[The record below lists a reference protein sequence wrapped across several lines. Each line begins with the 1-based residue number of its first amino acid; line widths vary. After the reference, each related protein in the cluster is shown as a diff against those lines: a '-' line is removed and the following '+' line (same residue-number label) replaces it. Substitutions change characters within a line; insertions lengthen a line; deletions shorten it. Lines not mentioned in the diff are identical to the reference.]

1 MNYFFGVFGVLLLH
15 LLATGITIAAST
27 GNGSFVGLGAM
38 LMAVWGTP
46 MTLIANFLLIRS
58 YRELPK
64 TSKAWLLIV
73 MSCILP
79 ILQLLLLAAQIIFR
93 L

>member
-1 MNYFFGVFGVLLLH
+1 MNYFVGVFGVLLLQ

-38 LMAVWGTP
+38 LMAVWGIPTS
-46 MTLIANFLLIRS
+46 LLANFLIIRS
-58 YRELPK
+58 YREQPK
-64 TSKAWLLIV
+64 ASKVWLLILV
-73 MSCILP
+73 SLALP
-79 ILQLLLLAAQIIFR
+79 LLQFLLLAAQIIFR

>member
-1 MNYFFGVFGVLLLH
+1 MNYWIGVFGVLLFQVAVS
-15 LLATGITIAAST
+15 LLTIAASS

-38 LMAVWGTP
+38 LLAVWGIP

-64 TSKAWLLIV
+64 ASKVWLLIV

>member
-1 MNYFFGVFGVLLLH
+1 MNYFVGVFGVLLLH

-38 LMAVWGTP
+38 LLAVWGIPT
-46 MTLIANFLLIRS
+46 TLIANFLLIRS
-58 YRELPK
+58 YRTNPRG
-64 TSKAWLLIV
+64 SRIVQLIV
-73 MSCILP
+73 LSCILP
-79 ILQLLLLAAQIIFR
+79 VLQLLLLAAQIVFR

>member
-1 MNYFFGVFGVLLLH
+1 MNYWIGVFGVLLFQVAVS
-15 LLATGITIAAST
+15 LLTIAASS

-38 LMAVWGTP
+38 LLAVWGIP
-46 MTLIANFLLIRS
+46 MTLIANFLIIRG
-58 YRELPK
+58 YRKNPK
-64 TSKAWLLIV
+64 ASSVWLLILL
-73 MSCILP
+73 SCILP